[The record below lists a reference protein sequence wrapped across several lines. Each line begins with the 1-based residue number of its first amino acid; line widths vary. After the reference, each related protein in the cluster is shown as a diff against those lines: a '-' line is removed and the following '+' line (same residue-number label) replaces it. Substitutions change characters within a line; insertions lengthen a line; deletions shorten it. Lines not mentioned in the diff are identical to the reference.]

1 MKIFSRNKGHYD
13 KLYDSIVGISGQTIN
28 KIINVWNE
36 SGNSAL
42 KIRPDLPK
50 SDEEILRNLLEDCVN
65 ARGGEI
71 SVKSKIIHLGIIYI
85 NLTDKG
91 KSKFLRILARDFDIN
106 TNLLNEKINTLKTSK
121 GENER
126 INAELE
132 LSKALVPPRV
142 KILRQLVTL
151 PNGFLFLKDMRR
163 DLIPLISTMPR
174 LRKLDADIKDLLV
187 TYFDINLLDLKE
199 ITWNSP
205 AILLEK
211 LMEYEAV
218 HEIFSWNDLK
228 HRLQTNRKIFAF
240 FHNKMPHDPL
250 IFIEIALVHGI
261 PNNIQVLLDRNI
273 PPHDPS
279 IADSAIFYSI
289 SSTQKGLKGISFGS
303 FLIKRVVK
311 ELSAEFSNLK
321 KFSTLSP
328 IPKFTEW
335 LKNLPSKN
343 YVELI
348 TESEIKN
355 LQKFAKSKQI
365 KNILLGI
372 LDTKWNENKD
382 LSNELQKPLMR
393 LCAHYLINVKKR
405 NNIAFDPVAHFHLM
419 NGAKM
424 QRINWLGDTSE
435 KGLKQSAGI
444 MVNYYYKLNKIIANH
459 ENYFNEG
466 KVCSSKEARS
476 CLKK

>member
-1 MKIFSRNKGHYD
+1 MKIFSRNKEHD
-13 KLYDSIVGISGQTIN
+13 IKFDDSIAGISRQTIN
-28 KIINVWNE
+28 KIISAWNE
-36 SGNSAL
+36 SGNSTL
-42 KIRPDLPK
+42 KIKPDLPK
-50 SDEEILRNLLEDCVN
+50 SDEETLRNLLEDCVN
-65 ARGGEI
+65 EKGGEI
-71 SVKSKIIHLGIIYI
+71 SIKSKIIHLGIIYI

-91 KSKFLRILARDFDIN
+91 KSKFLRILARDFDIS
-106 TNLLNEKINTLKTSK
+106 TSLLNEKINALKASK

-132 LSKALVPPRV
+132 LSKALAPPRV

-218 HEIFSWNDLK
+218 HEIFSWKDLK
-228 HRLQTNRKIFAF
+228 HRLQTDRRIFAF
-240 FHNKMPHDPL
+240 FHNKMPNDPL
-250 IFIEIALVHGI
+250 IFIEVALVHGI
-261 PNNIQVLLDRNI
+261 PNSIQILLDRNI
-273 PPHDPS
+273 PPLDPN

-289 SSTQKGLKGISFGS
+289 SSTQKGLKGISFGN
-303 FLIKRVVK
+303 FLIKRVVN
-311 ELSAEFSNLK
+311 ELLAEFPNLK
-321 KFSTLSP
+321 NFATLSP
-328 IPKFTEW
+328 IPKFIEW
-335 LKNLPSKN
+335 LKNLPSEN
-343 YVELI
+343 YMELI
-348 TESEIKN
+348 TESEKKK
-355 LQKFAKSKQI
+355 LQKFSKSKQI

-372 LDTKWNENKD
+372 LDTKWNENND
-382 LSNELQKPLMR
+382 ISNALQKPLMR
-393 LCAHYLINVKKR
+393 LCANYLINIKKR
-405 NNIAFDPVAHFHLM
+405 NDIAFDPVAHFHLM

-435 KGLKQSAGI
+435 NGLKQSAGI

-476 CLKK
+476 WLKK